1 MTRLTSAMKTD
12 STVQVR
18 NNYYSVAVAAGIITA
33 AVLSQL
39 VGADSLSYAVPV
51 VVLLVTGGTAMLYV
65 MGLIIFEKDEG
76 TLYATIVS
84 PLRVPEYLWS
94 KILTLSVLAL
104 FETFIAVGG
113 AMLIIGRSSA
123 IELPA
128 IPLLIVGVLAVGVIY
143 TLAGII
149 LVVRYDKITAALVP
163 MGAIGAVLQLPAL
176 YFLGWFQHPALLLI
190 PTSAPT
196 MLMQGAFVPLEMWQW
211 VYASAVTVLMVA
223 VLAFWA
229 NRAFLRHVVMGAR

>member
-1 MTRLTSAMKTD
+1 MTRLASAIKTD
-12 STVQVR
+12 SIVQVR
-18 NNYYSVAVAAGIITA
+18 NNYYSVAVAAGITSA

-51 VVLLVTGGTAMLYV
+51 IVLLVTGGTAMLYV

-76 TLYATIVS
+76 TLCATIVS
-84 PLRVPEYLWS
+84 PLRVAEYLWS

-104 FETFIAVGG
+104 FETVIAVGG
-113 AMLIIGRSSA
+113 AILIISRSSA
-123 IELPA
+123 IDLPI
-128 IPLLIVGVLAVGVIY
+128 IPLLVLGVLAIGVIY

-163 MGAIGAVLQLPAL
+163 MGAIGAVLQVPAL
-176 YFLGWFQHPALLLI
+176 YFLGWFDHSVFLLV

-196 MLMQGAFVPLEMWQW
+196 MLMQGAFVPLETWEW
-211 VYASAVTVLMVA
+211 VYAVTVTALMVA
-223 VLAFWA
+223 ALATWA
-229 NRAFLRHVVMGAR
+229 HRAFRTHVVMGAR